1 MRRRLALSDTIK
13 AQLREMAQLSVLSN
27 RINEIQEKNLKMYPF
42 VFFNDVKSV
51 KIEFDL
57 SKVDDNGL
65 MNHGDHHVTYF
76 LDVLEESNNQL
87 DRRMAAIEASTRSL
101 FWNDLKVRVVM
112 NGKLAYESKNV
123 REPTSNKT

>member
-1 MRRRLALSDTIK
+1 
-13 AQLREMAQLSVLSN
+13 MAQLSVLSN

-76 LDVLEESNNQL
+76 LDMFEESNDQM
-87 DRRMAAIEASTRSL
+87 DRRMAAIEASVRSL
-101 FWNDLKVRVVM
+101 FWNDLKVRVVV

-123 REPTSNKT
+123 REPTSSKK

>member
-1 MRRRLALSDTIK
+1 LSDIIK
-13 AQLREMAQLSVLSN
+13 TQLREMAQLSVLSN
-27 RINEIQEKNLKMYPF
+27 RISEIQEKNLKMYPF

-76 LDVLEESNNQL
+76 LDVLEETNPQPEK
-87 DRRMAAIEASTRSL
+87 RMSAIEAATRTL
-101 FWNDLKVRVVM
+101 FWNDLKVRVVV

-123 REPTSNKT
+123 REPANNKT